1 MHSASV
7 RRGCVA
13 SAGEA
18 ALVGSQLAF
27 RSQASDLRL
36 ERFQPPY
43 AVHRGDACQLL
54 FFRKLA
60 EILGCHVLKI
70 AAVLWQTGLGGA
82 VVLLL
87 VARGASL
94 PQAMACGSGKPPS
107 ARYGGRVRNG
117 G

>member
-1 MHSASV
+1 VRSASV
-7 RRGCVA
+7 RLALSKTQKARL
-13 SAGEA
+13 SAFG
-18 ALVGSQLAF
+18 LAF
-27 RSQASDLRL
+27 FGKASGYRL
-36 ERFQPPY
+36 ERFQPAY

-54 FFRKLA
+54 FCRKLA

-70 AAVLWQTGLGGA
+70 TAVLWQTGLGGA

-94 PQAMACGSGKPPS
+94 PKARAYGSGKPPS